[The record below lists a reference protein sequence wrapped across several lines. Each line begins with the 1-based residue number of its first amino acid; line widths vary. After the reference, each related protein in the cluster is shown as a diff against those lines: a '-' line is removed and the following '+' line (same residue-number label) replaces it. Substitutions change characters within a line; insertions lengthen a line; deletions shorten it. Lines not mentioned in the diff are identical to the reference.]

1 MDRLTPRQEEVLR
14 IIEERLNSGLPP
26 TLREIAAD
34 LGVSGTMGITK
45 HLEAL
50 EKKGFIRR
58 EQGSSRGIL
67 LVGSSGSRALPVVG
81 TVRAGSPQPAME
93 EIEGLFAI
101 DASQVRGEGCFFLRV
116 KGDSMIE
123 AGIREGDLALIRPQR
138 DADNGDIVVVLID
151 GEATL
156 KRFFRERGRVRLQ
169 PENRDM
175 EPIILTGS
183 EGEVAVIGKLSGIY
197 RCMERT
203 A

>member
-1 MDRLTPRQEEVLR
+1 MDRLTQRQKEVLR
-14 IIEERLNSGLPP
+14 IIEERLESGLSP

-34 LGVSGTMGITK
+34 LGVNGTLGISK

-50 EKKGFIRR
+50 ERKGFIRR
-58 EQGSSRGIL
+58 ERGSSRGIS
-67 LVGSSGSRALPVVG
+67 LVGGSGSKALPIVG
-81 TVRAGSPQPAME
+81 TVRAGAPQTAME
-93 EIEGLFAI
+93 EIEGRFAI

-138 DADNGDIVVVLID
+138 DAVNGDIVVALIE

-156 KRFFRERGRVRLQ
+156 KRFFRDGGRIRLQ
-169 PENRDM
+169 PENREM

-183 EGEVAVIGKLSGIY
+183 KEVTIIGKLSGIY
-197 RCMERT
+197 RSME
-203 A
+203 